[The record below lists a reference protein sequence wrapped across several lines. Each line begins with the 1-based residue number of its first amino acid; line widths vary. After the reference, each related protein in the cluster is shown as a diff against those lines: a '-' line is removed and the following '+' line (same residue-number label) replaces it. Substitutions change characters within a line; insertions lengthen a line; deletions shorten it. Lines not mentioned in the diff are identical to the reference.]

1 MRRDAA
7 KRHIE
12 DGASNPMSRP
22 GTAPIITV
30 CRSRGAPED
39 YAAITARA
47 IKLATQYV
55 WPLTTSAGRDAH
67 CAGSYAALAPIPY
80 PFGIPSC

>member
-1 MRRDAA
+1 VAA
-7 KRHIE
+7 TTPAARAAVEQSI
-12 DGASNPMSRP
+12 
-22 GTAPIITV
+22 
-30 CRSRGAPED
+30 ED

-47 IKLATQYV
+47 IKLTTQYV

-80 PFGIPSC
+80 AFGIPSRR